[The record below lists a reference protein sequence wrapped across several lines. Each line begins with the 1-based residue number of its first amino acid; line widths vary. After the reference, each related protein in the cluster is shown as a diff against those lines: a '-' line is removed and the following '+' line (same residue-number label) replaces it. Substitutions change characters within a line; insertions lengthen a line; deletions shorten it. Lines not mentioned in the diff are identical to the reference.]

1 MNYKPDER
9 AWMDYLYGEQ
19 DEAQK
24 EKMQRYLLEHPQA
37 QQQLQQMKEVLGI
50 LNHVEDKEVIAP
62 PVFMDNERP
71 MGSFWKSTAFRTV
84 LSIAASFLLLIVA
97 GKFLGTEVSFGKGEL
112 RISFGGAQPPAV
124 VEQPVANSSLT
135 TDQVQ
140 QMINSSLAQNNDRT
154 EARLAESQQKLNE
167 VIRQNLASNSRQIN
181 QLVGEAALAS
191 QEQVR
196 AFVAGLQTE
205 NLQLLKDYMQ
215 LSATDQKKY
224 MENLL
229 VDFSKYM
236 QEQRNQDLQMLQTRF
251 SNMEQNTNVF
261 KQETEQILASIISNG
276 ATANRQSNY

>member
-1 MNYKPDER
+1 
-9 AWMDYLYGEQ
+9 MDYLYGEQ
-19 DEAQK
+19 DEVQK
-24 EKMQRYLLEHPQA
+24 EKMQRYLLEHPEA
-37 QQQLQQMKEVLGI
+37 QQQLQQMKEVLGM
-50 LNHVEDKEVIAP
+50 LGHVEDKEVIAP

-71 MGSFWKSTAFRTV
+71 MVSFWKSTAFRTV

-97 GKFLGTEVSFGKGEL
+97 GKLLGTEVSFGQGEM
-112 RISFGGAQPPAV
+112 RISFGGVKPPAT
-124 VEQPVANSSLT
+124 VEQPVAYPSLT

-140 QMINSSLAQNNDRT
+140 QMINRSLAQNNQQT
-154 EARLAESQQKLNE
+154 EVRLAESQQKLNE
-167 VIRQNLASNSRQIN
+167 VIRQNLASNSQQIN
-181 QLVGEAALAS
+181 QLVSEAALAS

-205 NLQLLKDYMQ
+205 NLQLMKDYMQ

-276 ATANRQSNY
+276 TSTNRQSNY